1 MILCLVMSTCVYYFN
16 CEKMYGNYLFLSM
29 EQDFLFTIEILFSVA
44 KTLVNP
50 LFLIFIPDK
59 IGNDDDFNDVLANLI
74 NLLNNEP
81 MVILIIDLS
90 NYSMFS
96 VYFNI

>member
-1 MILCLVMSTCVYYFN
+1 
-16 CEKMYGNYLFLSM
+16 MYGNYLFLSM
-29 EQDFLFTIEILFSVA
+29 EQDFLFTTVA